1 MSRIAKM
8 LFLCAILHGNTPSM
22 AQTLY
27 IPAEIEGGGTV
38 RIDAENDHDLNRK
51 EISLADGE
59 KGRIQF
65 RFEEEGTWLYTLYQ
79 PDSASEGKDRTVYVL
94 KIICL
99 ENGKVEN
106 VMLYEKDSGE
116 KAASA
121 FWHNSRVNPSPNT
134 ADHSLIRIYS
144 ATSCISLLIAAV
156 MFRLSKGEDDEI

>member
-8 LFLCAILHGNTPSM
+8 LFLCAILHGNTPSL
-22 AQTLY
+22 AETLY

-38 RIDAENDHDLNRK
+38 RIDAQDDHDLNQK

-59 KGRIQF
+59 KGRLPF
-65 RFEEEGTWLYTLYQ
+65 RFEEEGTWQYTLYQ
-79 PDSASEGKDRTVYVL
+79 PDSASEGKDSTVFIL
-94 KIICL
+94 KIVCL

-121 FWHNSRVNPSPNT
+121 YWHNSRINPSPET
-134 ADHSLIRIYS
+134 ADHSLIRTY
-144 ATSCISLLIAAV
+144 AALSCISLLIAAV
-156 MFRLSKGEDDEI
+156 MFRLSKGEDDET